1 MTAARASTSSAHRPM
16 VQALDTGELV
26 RRWQDHCDHAARQEL
41 CERYLPLARKLASRY
56 RNSHDPFEDLVQ
68 VASVGLL
75 GAIERFDP
83 DRGIAFGSFAIPTIL
98 GELKRYFR
106 STGWSTHVPR
116 GAQEMALRVDRASRD
131 IAASTGHAP
140 RVEHLAEYLEIS
152 AEEVLVGLEA
162 GTAHYA
168 DSLDAPPVGSD
179 TEEAHSLADTLGT
192 DDPRLSLV
200 DTKLSLMSA
209 ITRLPYLERQ
219 AVMLR
224 VNGNMK
230 QTEIAH
236 ELGCSQMQVSRL
248 LRRAAVRVRDLT
260 DPALTGTAAID

>member
-1 MTAARASTSSAHRPM
+1 LTTARVSTGSAHRPA
-16 VQALDTGELV
+16 VQALDTDTLA
-26 RRWQDHCDHAARQEL
+26 RRWQDDRDQAARREL
-41 CERYLPLARKLASRY
+41 CERFLPLARKLAGRY

-83 DRGIAFGSFAIPTIL
+83 DRGISFASFAVPTIL

-106 STGWSTHVPR
+106 NTGWSAHVPR

-131 IAASTGHAP
+131 ISARTGQAP
-140 RVEHLAEYLEIS
+140 RVEHLTEYLEIS

-162 GTAHYA
+162 GTAHYS
-168 DSLDAPPVGSD
+168 DSLDAPVAGSD
-179 TEEAHSLADTLGT
+179 VEEAQSLADTLGT
-192 DDPRLSLV
+192 DDPLLSLV
-200 DTKLSLMSA
+200 DTKLSLRSA
-209 ITRLPYLERQ
+209 IARLPYLERR

-248 LRRAAVRVRDLT
+248 LTRAAVRVRDLT
-260 DPALTGTAAID
+260 DPALTRVTAIG